1 MRYCNHCYRITT
13 GQPLFCN
20 YCGRSFDLKLCP
32 SRHVNP
38 RSAEICS
45 QCGSRELSTPHPRV
59 PLWLAPLAFLLS
71 MFPGLLLFLLTLM
84 FLIGFFQVLLTNQQV
99 QSQFVLIGLFLIALW
114 YLYIHLPTFLRRF
127 ISRLFS
133 RSKRDDHGH

>member
-20 YCGRSFDLKLCP
+20 YCGRSYDLKLCP
-32 SRHVNP
+32 SRHLNP

-59 PLWLAPLAFLLS
+59 PLWLAPVSFLLS

-99 QSQFVLIGLFLIALW
+99 QTQFVLIGLFLIALW
-114 YLYIHLPTFLRRF
+114 YLYTHLPAFLRRF

>member
-20 YCGRSFDLKLCP
+20 YCGRSYDLKLCP
-32 SRHVNP
+32 HRHLNP

-59 PLWLAPLAFLLS
+59 PLWLAPVSFLLS

-99 QSQFVLIGLFLIALW
+99 QTQFVLVGLFLIALW
-114 YLYIHLPTFLRRF
+114 YLYIHLPAFVRRF

-133 RSKRDDHGH
+133 RSHRDDDDH

>member
-1 MRYCNHCYRITT
+1 MRYCNHCHHITA

-20 YCGRSFDLKLCP
+20 YCGRSYDLKLCP
-32 SRHVNP
+32 HRHLNP

-45 QCGSRELSTPHPRV
+45 QCGSRELSIPHPRV

-99 QSQFVLIGLFLIALW
+99 QTQFVLLGLFLIVLW
-114 YLYIHLPTFLRRF
+114 YLYMHLPAFLRRF
-127 ISRLFS
+127 ISRLLS
-133 RSKRDDHGH
+133 RSKRDDHAH

>member
-1 MRYCNHCYRITT
+1 MRYCNHCHHITA

-20 YCGRSFDLKLCP
+20 SCGRSYDLKLCP
-32 SRHVNP
+32 HRHVNP

-45 QCGSRELSTPHPRV
+45 QCGSRELSSPHPRV

-84 FLIGFFQVLLTNQQV
+84 FLIGFFQVLLANQQV
-99 QSQFVLIGLFLIALW
+99 QAQFVLVGLFLIALW
-114 YLYIHLPTFLRRF
+114 YLYVHLPAFLRRF

>member
-20 YCGRSFDLKLCP
+20 YCGRSYDLKLCP
-32 SRHVNP
+32 SRHLNP

-59 PLWLAPLAFLLS
+59 PLWLAPVSFLLS

-99 QSQFVLIGLFLIALW
+99 QTQFVLIGLFLIALW
-114 YLYIHLPTFLRRF
+114 YLYIHLPAFVRRF

-133 RSKRDDHGH
+133 RSHRDDHDH